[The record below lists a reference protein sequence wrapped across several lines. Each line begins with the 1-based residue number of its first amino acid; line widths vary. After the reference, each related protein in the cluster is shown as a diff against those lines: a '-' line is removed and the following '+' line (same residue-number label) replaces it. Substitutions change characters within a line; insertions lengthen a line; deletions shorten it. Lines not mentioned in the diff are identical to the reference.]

1 MSEVTR
7 AVLSP
12 DVVES
17 LFAIAMGFAIAG
29 LCASGYRVFRLRP
42 PSFRLLEVGPTTTRV
57 AAVPLLVFS
66 APYLIMRNTLRG
78 RRLERRPI
86 EFVMIATVIASL
98 WSLMSGTV
106 VVMALQA
113 LLSV

>member
-1 MSEVTR
+1 MSEVLQ
-7 AVLSP
+7 AVISP
-12 DVVES
+12 DVIES

-42 PSFRLLEVGPTTTRV
+42 PSFRLLEVGPTATRV

-66 APYLIMRNTLRG
+66 APYLIMRNTVRG

-86 EFVMIATVIASL
+86 QFVMLATVIASL

-106 VVMALQA
+106 VVLALQA